1 MNAIRVV
8 IGGLLLAGNFM
19 VPTAARAAEEER
31 FAGAV
36 GRVARNY
43 LMRGEV
49 STFLFRLDDAYFTT
63 RYIAP
68 NETAVASRGNK
79 LMVLRYSVLNQDNHS
94 VEFGP
99 TTVQF
104 AAKGKE
110 RAYTVCCAP
119 MELVGQDNGEL
130 PPGSSKAGIVW
141 FEVPSAEAD
150 MRLNVRV
157 GSSPELGFDLRSQVR
172 AAKGAF
178 VDDKTGG
185 ILDELEVGTKQAAPV
200 GLFDA
205 TVESVSVRNGQ
216 ILDGFL
222 PGSGDP
228 YCLVQVKLVN
238 QTRQPLS
245 LETFSVTPELYD
257 QQGKLIEWT
266 RTMISPK
273 SPKDYSTVLN
283 SGQSD
288 VVQYVFRP
296 KSGQV
301 ARCVKLFDTTSGR
314 RSICVKL

>member
-1 MNAIRVV
+1 MNGFRIVM
-8 IGGLLLAGNFM
+8 GGLLLAGNFL

-63 RYIAP
+63 RYISP
-68 NETAVASRGNK
+68 NETAVAARGNK
-79 LMVLRYSVLNQDNHS
+79 LMVLRYSVLNQDNHP

-104 AAKGKE
+104 AAKGKD
-110 RAYTVCCAP
+110 RGYTVSSAP
-119 MELVGQDNGEL
+119 MELIGRDNREL
-130 PPGSSKAGIVW
+130 SPGASKAGIVW
-141 FEVPSAEAD
+141 FEVPSNEAD

-172 AAKGAF
+172 PATGPF
-178 VDDKTGG
+178 VDEKTGG
-185 ILDELEVGTKQAAPV
+185 ILDELEVIAKHAAPV

-205 TVESVSVRNGQ
+205 TVESVAMRTGQ

-222 PGSGDP
+222 PGIGDP
-228 YCLVQVKLVN
+228 YYIVQVKLVN

-245 LETFSVTPELYD
+245 LETFSITPELYD
-257 QQGKLIEWT
+257 QQGNLIEWT
-266 RTMISPK
+266 RAMVSLK
-273 SPKDYSTVLN
+273 SPKFYSTVLN

-288 VVQYVFRP
+288 VVQYVFHP

-301 ARCVKLFDTTSGR
+301 AKCVKLFDTTSGR